1 MKNRLFILLWCIP
14 GFLFSVTPK
23 PDVEKLTETADT
35 YYQAGKVDSALW
47 AIEQALQLAMTEK
60 DTCAMMSCYTSQG
73 VYLRSSGKLTEAI
86 TAYDKALQ
94 YAPLL
99 SGNNEENLQAI
110 TTLYNNLATVYLD
123 MKNPAQ
129 AVKYALDAVKQADKC
144 HDKSFRT
151 QIYTVCSSIFI
162 TQEEYEAAKTYLPK
176 AIALS
181 QQLQQPETEL
191 GARTYYL
198 LTLFRTQASASEI
211 QKLVEQ
217 TNALAAKVNSTMAL
231 VNYYQVLFYVQQ
243 TRKEW
248 KAATQTAQK
257 ILQLPGIENYPFL
270 QYDVYNNLHLVYKE
284 LSDFP
289 QAYHTLELA
298 KALSDSL
305 FVQEKSR
312 QLEELSVKYE
322 TQKKELEYQKL
333 QEKRQKEKQ
342 NLQLKITFLLILMA
356 IMAFVSL
363 YFIQKQKL
371 RIERQK
377 REAEAQKREFETL
390 QRDTERNATRAYL
403 KELEQER
410 NRLAKELH
418 DGVCNDLYAL
428 EMNASTLNESWRELL
443 RTSRENIR
451 RVSHELL
458 PPTFQETTLKQVLQN
473 YAERMTSTACKVTLI
488 TLPEECDWSVLPET
502 YCLNIYR
509 IIQEATGNALKH
521 ASSTEIHLTLEWKLP
536 NLELTISHNGKFS
549 STSEKGIG
557 LQTMKERVM
566 AMKGHISVEAEKIQ
580 IIIPLFLRENYGFP
594 WALSQEDCVLLLT
607 NKKTSI
613 A

>member
-1 MKNRLFILLWCIP
+1 MKNCIFILLWCIP

-60 DTCAMMSCYTSQG
+60 DTCVMMSCYTSQG

-86 TAYDKALQ
+86 AAYDKALQ

-99 SGNNEENLQAI
+99 SEDNEDNLQAI

-129 AVKYALDAVKQADKC
+129 AVKYALDAVKQADQC
-144 HDKSFRT
+144 QDKSFRT

-162 TQEEYEAAKTYLPK
+162 TQEEYEAAKTYLSK

-356 IMAFVSL
+356 IMAFFSL

-403 KELEQER
+403 KELEKER

-428 EMNASTLNESWRELL
+428 EMNTSTLNESWKELL

-473 YAERMTSTACKVTLI
+473 YAERMTSAPCKVTLT

-521 ASSTEIHLTLEWKLP
+521 ASPTEIHLTLEWKLP

-580 IIIPLFLRENYGFP
+580 IIIPLFL
-594 WALSQEDCVLLLT
+594 
-607 NKKTSI
+607 
-613 A
+613 

>member
-418 DGVCNDLYAL
+418 AGVCNDLYAL

-580 IIIPLFLRENYGFP
+580 IIIPLFL
-594 WALSQEDCVLLLT
+594 
-607 NKKTSI
+607 
-613 A
+613 

>member
-1 MKNRLFILLWCIP
+1 MKNCIFILLWCIP

-47 AIEQALQLAMTEK
+47 AIEQALQLATTEK

-86 TAYDKALQ
+86 AAYDKALQ

-144 HDKSFRT
+144 QDKSFRT

-162 TQEEYEAAKTYLPK
+162 TQEEYEAAKTYLSK

-211 QKLVEQ
+211 QKLIEQ

-270 QYDVYNNLHLVYKE
+270 QYDVYNNLHLVYKK

-356 IMAFVSL
+356 IMAFFSL

-403 KELEQER
+403 KELEKER

-428 EMNASTLNESWRELL
+428 EMNASTLNESWKELL

-473 YAERMTSTACKVTLI
+473 YAERMTSAPCKVTLT

-521 ASSTEIHLTLEWKLP
+521 ASPTEIHLTLEWKLP

-566 AMKGHISVEAEKIQ
+566 AMKGHISVDTEKVQ
-580 IIIPLFLRENYGFP
+580 IIIPLFL
-594 WALSQEDCVLLLT
+594 
-607 NKKTSI
+607 
-613 A
+613 

>member
-1 MKNRLFILLWCIP
+1 MLWCIP

-86 TAYDKALQ
+86 AAYDKALQ

-99 SGNNEENLQAI
+99 SGNNEDNLQAI

-144 HDKSFRT
+144 QDKSFRT

-162 TQEEYEAAKTYLPK
+162 TQEEYEAAKTYLSK

-403 KELEQER
+403 KELEKER

-428 EMNASTLNESWRELL
+428 EMNASTLNESWKELL
-443 RTSRENIR
+443 RSSRENIR

-473 YAERMTSTACKVTLI
+473 YAERMTSTACKVTLT

-521 ASSTEIHLTLEWKLP
+521 ASPTEIHLTLEWKLP

-580 IIIPLFLRENYGFP
+580 IIIPLFL
-594 WALSQEDCVLLLT
+594 
-607 NKKTSI
+607 
-613 A
+613 

>member
-1 MKNRLFILLWCIP
+1 MKNCIFILLWCIP

-86 TAYDKALQ
+86 AAYDKALQ

-144 HDKSFRT
+144 QDKSFRT

-162 TQEEYEAAKTYLPK
+162 TQEEYEAAKTYLSK

-284 LSDFP
+284 LSEFP

-403 KELEQER
+403 KELEKER

-428 EMNASTLNESWRELL
+428 EMNASTLNESWKELL

-473 YAERMTSTACKVTLI
+473 YAERMTSALCKVTLT

-521 ASSTEIHLTLEWKLP
+521 ASPTEIHLTLEWKLP

-557 LQTMKERVM
+557 LQTMKERVLS
-566 AMKGHISVEAEKIQ
+566 MKGDILFEEGKVQ
-580 IIIPLFLRENYGFP
+580 IIIPLF
-594 WALSQEDCVLLLT
+594 T
-607 NKKTSI
+607 
-613 A
+613 

>member
-1 MKNRLFILLWCIP
+1 MKNCIFILLWCIP

-86 TAYDKALQ
+86 AAYDKALQ

-99 SGNNEENLQAI
+99 SGNNEDNLQTI

-580 IIIPLFLRENYGFP
+580 IIIPLFL
-594 WALSQEDCVLLLT
+594 
-607 NKKTSI
+607 
-613 A
+613 

>member
-418 DGVCNDLYAL
+418 DSVCNDLYAL

-580 IIIPLFLRENYGFP
+580 IIIPLFL
-594 WALSQEDCVLLLT
+594 
-607 NKKTSI
+607 
-613 A
+613 

>member
-1 MKNRLFILLWCIP
+1 MKNCIFILLWCIP

-47 AIEQALQLAMTEK
+47 AIEQALQLATTEK

-86 TAYDKALQ
+86 AAYDKALQ

-129 AVKYALDAVKQADKC
+129 AVKYALDAVKQADQC
-144 HDKSFRT
+144 QDKSFRT

-162 TQEEYEAAKTYLPK
+162 TQEEYEAAKTYLSK

-211 QKLVEQ
+211 QKLIEQ

-356 IMAFVSL
+356 IMAFFSL

-403 KELEQER
+403 KELEKER

-428 EMNASTLNESWRELL
+428 EMNASTLNESWKELL

-473 YAERMTSTACKVTLI
+473 YAERMTSAPCKVTLT

-521 ASSTEIHLTLEWKLP
+521 ASPTEIHLTLEWKLP

-566 AMKGHISVEAEKIQ
+566 AMKGHISVDTEKVQ
-580 IIIPLFLRENYGFP
+580 IIIPLFL
-594 WALSQEDCVLLLT
+594 
-607 NKKTSI
+607 
-613 A
+613 

>member
-99 SGNNEENLQAI
+99 SGNNEDNLEAI

-162 TQEEYEAAKTYLPK
+162 TQKEYEAAKTYLSK

-580 IIIPLFLRENYGFP
+580 IIIPLFL
-594 WALSQEDCVLLLT
+594 
-607 NKKTSI
+607 
-613 A
+613 

>member
-86 TAYDKALQ
+86 AAYDKALQ

-99 SGNNEENLQAI
+99 SGNNEDNLEAI

-144 HDKSFRT
+144 QDKSFRT

-162 TQEEYEAAKTYLPK
+162 TQKEYEAAKTYLSK

-580 IIIPLFLRENYGFP
+580 IIIPLFL
-594 WALSQEDCVLLLT
+594 
-607 NKKTSI
+607 
-613 A
+613 

>member
-1 MKNRLFILLWCIP
+1 MKNCIFILLWCIP

-60 DTCAMMSCYTSQG
+60 DTCVMMSCYTSQG

-86 TAYDKALQ
+86 AAYDKALQ

-99 SGNNEENLQAI
+99 SEDNEDNLQAI
-110 TTLYNNLATVYLD
+110 TTLYNNLGTVYLD

-144 HDKSFRT
+144 QDKSFRT

-162 TQEEYEAAKTYLPK
+162 TQEEYEAAKTYLSK

-211 QKLVEQ
+211 QKLIEQ

-298 KALSDSL
+298 KVLSDSL

-356 IMAFVSL
+356 IMAFFSL

-403 KELEQER
+403 KELEKER

-428 EMNASTLNESWRELL
+428 EMNASTLNESWKELL

-473 YAERMTSTACKVTLI
+473 YAERMTSAPCKVTLT

-521 ASSTEIHLTLEWKLP
+521 ASPTEIHLTLEWKLP

-580 IIIPLFLRENYGFP
+580 IIIPLFL
-594 WALSQEDCVLLLT
+594 
-607 NKKTSI
+607 
-613 A
+613 

>member
-1 MKNRLFILLWCIP
+1 MKNCIFILLWCIP
-14 GFLFSVTPK
+14 GFLFSITPK

-86 TAYDKALQ
+86 AAYDKALQ

-99 SGNNEENLQAI
+99 SGNNEDNLQAI

-162 TQEEYEAAKTYLPK
+162 TQEEYEAAKTYLSK

-580 IIIPLFLRENYGFP
+580 IIIPLFL
-594 WALSQEDCVLLLT
+594 
-607 NKKTSI
+607 
-613 A
+613 

>member
-1 MKNRLFILLWCIP
+1 MKNCIFILLWCIP

-86 TAYDKALQ
+86 AAYDKALQ

-144 HDKSFRT
+144 QDKSFRT

-162 TQEEYEAAKTYLPK
+162 TQEEYEAAKTYLSK

-403 KELEQER
+403 KELEKER

-428 EMNASTLNESWRELL
+428 EMNASTLNESWKELL

-473 YAERMTSTACKVTLI
+473 YAERMASASCKVTLT

-521 ASSTEIHLTLEWKLP
+521 ASPTEIHLTLKWKLP

-580 IIIPLFLRENYGFP
+580 IIIPLFL
-594 WALSQEDCVLLLT
+594 
-607 NKKTSI
+607 
-613 A
+613 

>member
-1 MKNRLFILLWCIP
+1 MCRFIQYIVLYASFCAP
-14 GFLFSVTPK
+14 YFLFSVTPK

-580 IIIPLFLRENYGFP
+580 IIIPLFL
-594 WALSQEDCVLLLT
+594 
-607 NKKTSI
+607 
-613 A
+613 

>member
-1 MKNRLFILLWCIP
+1 MKNCIFILLWCIP

-60 DTCAMMSCYTSQG
+60 DTCVMMSCYTSQG

-86 TAYDKALQ
+86 AAYDKALQ

-99 SGNNEENLQAI
+99 SEDNEDNLQAI

-129 AVKYALDAVKQADKC
+129 AVKYALDAVKQADQC
-144 HDKSFRT
+144 QDKSFRT

-162 TQEEYEAAKTYLPK
+162 TQEEYEAAKTYLSK

-211 QKLVEQ
+211 QKLIEQ

-356 IMAFVSL
+356 IMAFFSL

-403 KELEQER
+403 KELEKER

-428 EMNASTLNESWRELL
+428 EMNASTLNESWKELL

-473 YAERMTSTACKVTLI
+473 YAERMTSAPCKVTLT

-521 ASSTEIHLTLEWKLP
+521 ASPTEIHLTLEWKLP

-566 AMKGHISVEAEKIQ
+566 AMKGHISVDTEKVQ
-580 IIIPLFLRENYGFP
+580 IIIPLFL
-594 WALSQEDCVLLLT
+594 
-607 NKKTSI
+607 
-613 A
+613 

>member
-1 MKNRLFILLWCIP
+1 MKNCIFILLWCIP

-86 TAYDKALQ
+86 AAYDKALQ

-144 HDKSFRT
+144 QDKSFRT

-162 TQEEYEAAKTYLPK
+162 TQEEYEAAKTYLSK

-211 QKLVEQ
+211 QKLIEQ

-356 IMAFVSL
+356 IMAFFSL

-403 KELEQER
+403 KELEKER

-428 EMNASTLNESWRELL
+428 EMNASTLNESWKELL

-473 YAERMTSTACKVTLI
+473 YAERMTSAPCKVTLT

-521 ASSTEIHLTLEWKLP
+521 ASPTEIHLTLEWKLP

-566 AMKGHISVEAEKIQ
+566 AMKGHISVDTEKVQ
-580 IIIPLFLRENYGFP
+580 IIIPLFL
-594 WALSQEDCVLLLT
+594 
-607 NKKTSI
+607 
-613 A
+613 

>member
-86 TAYDKALQ
+86 AAYDKALQ

-99 SGNNEENLQAI
+99 SEDNEDNLEAI

-217 TNALAAKVNSTMAL
+217 TNALAAKVNSTMTL

-243 TRKEW
+243 THKEW
-248 KAATQTAQK
+248 KAATLTAQK

-580 IIIPLFLRENYGFP
+580 IIIPLFL
-594 WALSQEDCVLLLT
+594 
-607 NKKTSI
+607 
-613 A
+613 

>member
-1 MKNRLFILLWCIP
+1 MKNCIFILLWCIP

-60 DTCAMMSCYTSQG
+60 DTCVMMSCYTSQG

-86 TAYDKALQ
+86 AAYDKALQ

-99 SGNNEENLQAI
+99 SEDNEDNLQAI

-129 AVKYALDAVKQADKC
+129 AVKYALDAVKQADQC
-144 HDKSFRT
+144 QDKSFRT

-162 TQEEYEAAKTYLPK
+162 TQEEYEAAKTYLSK

-191 GARTYYL
+191 GACTYYL

-356 IMAFVSL
+356 IMAFFSL

-403 KELEQER
+403 KELEKER

-428 EMNASTLNESWRELL
+428 EMNASTLNESWKELL
-443 RTSRENIR
+443 HTSRENIR

-473 YAERMTSTACKVTLI
+473 YAERMTSAPCKVTLT

-521 ASSTEIHLTLEWKLP
+521 ASPTEIHLTLEWKLP

-580 IIIPLFLRENYGFP
+580 IIIPLFL
-594 WALSQEDCVLLLT
+594 
-607 NKKTSI
+607 
-613 A
+613 

>member
-1 MKNRLFILLWCIP
+1 MKNCIFILLWCIP

-47 AIEQALQLAMTEK
+47 AIEQALQLATTEK

-86 TAYDKALQ
+86 AAYDKALQ

-144 HDKSFRT
+144 QDKSFRT

-162 TQEEYEAAKTYLPK
+162 TQEEYEAAKTYLSK

-211 QKLVEQ
+211 QKLIEQ

-356 IMAFVSL
+356 IMAFFSL

-403 KELEQER
+403 KELEKER

-428 EMNASTLNESWRELL
+428 EMNASTLNESWKELL

-473 YAERMTSTACKVTLI
+473 YAERMTSAPCKVTLT

-521 ASSTEIHLTLEWKLP
+521 ASPTEIHLTLEWKLP

-566 AMKGHISVEAEKIQ
+566 AMKGHISVDTEKIQ
-580 IIIPLFLRENYGFP
+580 IIIPLFL
-594 WALSQEDCVLLLT
+594 
-607 NKKTSI
+607 
-613 A
+613 

>member
-86 TAYDKALQ
+86 AAYDKALQ

-144 HDKSFRT
+144 QDKSFRT

-162 TQEEYEAAKTYLPK
+162 TQKEYEAAKTYLSK

-403 KELEQER
+403 KELEKER

-428 EMNASTLNESWRELL
+428 EMNASTLNESWKELL

-580 IIIPLFLRENYGFP
+580 IIIPLFL
-594 WALSQEDCVLLLT
+594 
-607 NKKTSI
+607 
-613 A
+613 

>member
-47 AIEQALQLAMTEK
+47 AIEQALQLAMAEK

-580 IIIPLFLRENYGFP
+580 IIIPLFL
-594 WALSQEDCVLLLT
+594 
-607 NKKTSI
+607 
-613 A
+613 

>member
-86 TAYDKALQ
+86 AAYDKALQ

-144 HDKSFRT
+144 QDKSFRT

-162 TQEEYEAAKTYLPK
+162 TQKEYEAAKTYLSK

-521 ASSTEIHLTLEWKLP
+521 ASPTEIHLTLEWKLP

-566 AMKGHISVEAEKIQ
+566 AMKGHISVEEEKIQ
-580 IIIPLFLRENYGFP
+580 IIIPLFL
-594 WALSQEDCVLLLT
+594 
-607 NKKTSI
+607 
-613 A
+613 

>member
-129 AVKYALDAVKQADKC
+129 AVKYALDAVKQPDKC

-443 RTSRENIR
+443 RSSRENIR

-580 IIIPLFLRENYGFP
+580 IIIPLFL
-594 WALSQEDCVLLLT
+594 
-607 NKKTSI
+607 
-613 A
+613 

>member
-1 MKNRLFILLWCIP
+1 MKNCIFILLWCIP

-60 DTCAMMSCYTSQG
+60 DTCVMMSCYTSQG

-86 TAYDKALQ
+86 AAYDKALQ

-99 SGNNEENLQAI
+99 SEDNEDNLQAI
-110 TTLYNNLATVYLD
+110 ITLYNNLATVYLD

-144 HDKSFRT
+144 QDKSFRT

-162 TQEEYEAAKTYLPK
+162 TQEEYEAAKTYLSK

-181 QQLQQPETEL
+181 QQLQQPKTEL

-248 KAATQTAQK
+248 KATTQTAQK

-356 IMAFVSL
+356 IMAFFSL

-403 KELEQER
+403 KELEKER

-428 EMNASTLNESWRELL
+428 EMNASTLNESWKELL

-473 YAERMTSTACKVTLI
+473 YAERMTSAPCKVTLT

-521 ASSTEIHLTLEWKLP
+521 ASPTEIHLTLEWKLP

-566 AMKGHISVEAEKIQ
+566 AMKGHISVDTEKVQ
-580 IIIPLFLRENYGFP
+580 IIIPLFL
-594 WALSQEDCVLLLT
+594 
-607 NKKTSI
+607 
-613 A
+613 

>member
-1 MKNRLFILLWCIP
+1 MKNCIFILLWCIP

-60 DTCAMMSCYTSQG
+60 DTCVMMSCYTSQG

-86 TAYDKALQ
+86 AAYDKALQ

-99 SGNNEENLQAI
+99 SEDNEDNLQAI

-129 AVKYALDAVKQADKC
+129 AVKYALDAVKQADQC
-144 HDKSFRT
+144 QDKSFRT

-162 TQEEYEAAKTYLPK
+162 TQEEYEAAKTYLSK

-284 LSDFP
+284 LSDFL
-289 QAYHTLELA
+289 QAYRTLDLA
-298 KALSDSL
+298 KTLSDSL

-403 KELEQER
+403 KELEKER

-428 EMNASTLNESWRELL
+428 EMNASTLNESWKELL

-473 YAERMTSTACKVTLI
+473 YAERMTSAPCKVTLT

-502 YCLNIYR
+502 YRLNIYR

-521 ASSTEIHLTLEWKLP
+521 ASPTEIHLTLEWKLP

-566 AMKGHISVEAEKIQ
+566 AMKGHISVDTEKVQ
-580 IIIPLFLRENYGFP
+580 IIIPLFL
-594 WALSQEDCVLLLT
+594 
-607 NKKTSI
+607 
-613 A
+613 

>member
-1 MKNRLFILLWCIP
+1 MKNCIFILLWCIP

-60 DTCAMMSCYTSQG
+60 DTCVMMSCYTSQG

-86 TAYDKALQ
+86 AAYDKALQ

-99 SGNNEENLQAI
+99 SEDNEDNLQAI

-129 AVKYALDAVKQADKC
+129 AVKYALDAVKQADQC
-144 HDKSFRT
+144 QDKSFRT

-162 TQEEYEAAKTYLPK
+162 TQEEYEAAKTYLSK

-181 QQLQQPETEL
+181 QQLQQPATEL
-191 GARTYYL
+191 GACTYYL

-356 IMAFVSL
+356 IMAFFSL

-403 KELEQER
+403 KELEKER

-428 EMNASTLNESWRELL
+428 EMNASTLNESWKELL
-443 RTSRENIR
+443 HTSRENIR

-473 YAERMTSTACKVTLI
+473 YAERMTSAPCKVTLT

-521 ASSTEIHLTLEWKLP
+521 ASPTEIHLTLEWKLP

-566 AMKGHISVEAEKIQ
+566 AMKGHISVDTEKVQ
-580 IIIPLFLRENYGFP
+580 IIIPLFL
-594 WALSQEDCVLLLT
+594 
-607 NKKTSI
+607 
-613 A
+613 

>member
-1 MKNRLFILLWCIP
+1 MKNCIFILLWCIP

-35 YYQAGKVDSALW
+35 YYQAGKLDSALW
-47 AIEQALQLAMTEK
+47 AIEQALQLATTEK
-60 DTCAMMSCYTSQG
+60 DTSAMMSCHTSQG

-86 TAYDKALQ
+86 AAYDKALQ
-94 YAPLL
+94 YAPYI
-99 SGNNEENLQAI
+99 SENNEENLQAL

-129 AVKYALDAVKQADKC
+129 AIKYALDAVKQADKC
-144 HDKSFRT
+144 QDNSFRT

-162 TQEEYEAAKTYLPK
+162 TQKEYEAAKTYLSK

-191 GARTYYL
+191 RARTYYL
-198 LTLFRTQASASEI
+198 LTLFRTQASAAEI

-248 KAATQTAQK
+248 KAASQTAQK
-257 ILQLPGIENYPFL
+257 ILQLPGVENYPFL
-270 QYDVYNNLHLVYKE
+270 QYDVYNNLHLIYKE

-403 KELEQER
+403 KELEKER

-428 EMNASTLNESWRELL
+428 EMNASTLNESWKELL

-521 ASSTEIHLTLEWKLP
+521 ASPTEIHLTLEWKLP
-536 NLELTISHNGKFS
+536 NLELTISHNGKFN

-566 AMKGHISVEAEKIQ
+566 AMKGHILIEAEKVQ
-580 IIIPLFLRENYGFP
+580 IIIPLFL
-594 WALSQEDCVLLLT
+594 
-607 NKKTSI
+607 
-613 A
+613 

>member
-1 MKNRLFILLWCIP
+1 MKNCIFILLWCIP

-86 TAYDKALQ
+86 AAYDKALQ

-99 SGNNEENLQAI
+99 SEDNEDNLQAI

-129 AVKYALDAVKQADKC
+129 AVKYALDAVKQADQC
-144 HDKSFRT
+144 QDKSFRT

-162 TQEEYEAAKTYLPK
+162 TQEEYEAAKTYLSK

-284 LSDFP
+284 LSDFL
-289 QAYHTLELA
+289 QAYRTLELA
-298 KALSDSL
+298 KTLSDSL

-403 KELEQER
+403 KELEKER

-428 EMNASTLNESWRELL
+428 EMNASTLNESWKELL

-473 YAERMTSTACKVTLI
+473 YAERMTSAPCKVTLT

-502 YCLNIYR
+502 YRLNIYR

-521 ASSTEIHLTLEWKLP
+521 ASPTEIHLTLEWKLP

-566 AMKGHISVEAEKIQ
+566 AMKGHISVDTEKVQ
-580 IIIPLFLRENYGFP
+580 IIIPLFL
-594 WALSQEDCVLLLT
+594 
-607 NKKTSI
+607 
-613 A
+613 

>member
-1 MKNRLFILLWCIP
+1 MKNCIFILLWCIP

-60 DTCAMMSCYTSQG
+60 DTCVMMSCYTSQG

-86 TAYDKALQ
+86 AAYDKALQ

-99 SGNNEENLQAI
+99 SEDNEDNLQAI

-129 AVKYALDAVKQADKC
+129 AVKYALDAVKQANQC
-144 HDKSFRT
+144 QDKSFRT

-162 TQEEYEAAKTYLPK
+162 TQKEYEAAKTYLSK

-289 QAYHTLELA
+289 QAYRTLELA
-298 KALSDSL
+298 KTLSDSL

-356 IMAFVSL
+356 TMAFVSL

-403 KELEQER
+403 KELEKER

-428 EMNASTLNESWRELL
+428 EMNASTLNESWKELL

-473 YAERMTSTACKVTLI
+473 YAERITSAPCKVTLT

-521 ASSTEIHLTLEWKLP
+521 ASPTEIHLTLEWKLP

-566 AMKGHISVEAEKIQ
+566 AMKGHISVDTEKVQ
-580 IIIPLFLRENYGFP
+580 IIIPLFL
-594 WALSQEDCVLLLT
+594 
-607 NKKTSI
+607 
-613 A
+613 

>member
-86 TAYDKALQ
+86 AAYDKALQ

-99 SGNNEENLQAI
+99 SEDNEDNLEAI

-144 HDKSFRT
+144 QDKSFRT

-162 TQEEYEAAKTYLPK
+162 TQKEYEAAKTYLSK

-217 TNALAAKVNSTMAL
+217 TNALAAKVNSTMTL

-243 TRKEW
+243 THKEW
-248 KAATQTAQK
+248 KAATLTAQK

-342 NLQLKITFLLILMA
+342 NLQLKITFLLILIA

-403 KELEQER
+403 KELEKER

-428 EMNASTLNESWRELL
+428 EMNASTLNESWKELL

-473 YAERMTSTACKVTLI
+473 YAERMTSAPCKVTLT

-521 ASSTEIHLTLEWKLP
+521 ASPTEIHLTLEWKLP

-566 AMKGHISVEAEKIQ
+566 AMKGHISVEEEKIQ
-580 IIIPLFLRENYGFP
+580 IIIPLFL
-594 WALSQEDCVLLLT
+594 
-607 NKKTSI
+607 
-613 A
+613 

>member
-1 MKNRLFILLWCIP
+1 MKNCLFILLWCIP
-14 GFLFSVTPK
+14 SFIFSITSK

-86 TAYDKALQ
+86 SAYDKALQ
-94 YAPLL
+94 YVHLL
-99 SGNNEENLQAI
+99 SVNNEDNLQAI
-110 TTLYNNLATVYLD
+110 TTLYNNLATIYLD
-123 MKNPAQ
+123 MRNPTQ

-144 HDKSFRT
+144 QDNSFRT

-162 TQEEYEAAKTYLPK
+162 TQKEYEAAKTYLSK

-211 QKLVEQ
+211 QKLVKQ

-289 QAYHTLELA
+289 QAYRALELA
-298 KALSDSL
+298 KTLSDSL

-418 DGVCNDLYAL
+418 DGICNDLYAL

-458 PPTFQETTLKQVLQN
+458 PPTFQETTLKQ
-473 YAERMTSTACKVTLI
+473 
-488 TLPEECDWSVLPET
+488 
-502 YCLNIYR
+502 
-509 IIQEATGNALKH
+509 G
-521 ASSTEIHLTLEWKLP
+521 
-536 NLELTISHNGKFS
+536 
-549 STSEKGIG
+549 
-557 LQTMKERVM
+557 
-566 AMKGHISVEAEKIQ
+566 
-580 IIIPLFLRENYGFP
+580 
-594 WALSQEDCVLLLT
+594 
-607 NKKTSI
+607 
-613 A
+613 

>member
-1 MKNRLFILLWCIP
+1 MKNCIFILLWCIP

-86 TAYDKALQ
+86 AAYDKALQ

-162 TQEEYEAAKTYLPK
+162 TQEEYEAAKTYLSK

-580 IIIPLFLRENYGFP
+580 IIIPLFL
-594 WALSQEDCVLLLT
+594 
-607 NKKTSI
+607 
-613 A
+613 